1 MSNVLRRNRA
11 TSEAEFIHN
20 AKRIRTEV
28 TSFAMNEKVIPK
40 KYRYV
45 YAIPMIDICRD
56 LIKNAN
62 TYYNCLGEDDESS
75 YLYNRKRNALQNMRD
90 CCDDI
95 LAEIQSAR
103 EQFHIKM
110 SVRERVVGLIV
121 DEEELIEDLLI
132 YEEERHSNFL
142 KHNLQKEK

>member
-62 TYYNCLGEDDESS
+62 TYYNCLIDK
-75 YLYNRKRNALQNMRD
+75 LYHDLFAQ
-90 CCDDI
+90 DI
-95 LAEIQSAR
+95 FIEL
-103 EQFHIKM
+103 M
-110 SVRERVVGLIV
+110 ERM
-121 DEEELIEDLLI
+121 
-132 YEEERHSNFL
+132 
-142 KHNLQKEK
+142 Q

>member
-75 YLYNRKRNALQNMRD
+75 YLQKKNSYTSLCSIDKLYHDLFAQ
-90 CCDDI
+90 DI
-95 LAEIQSAR
+95 FI
-103 EQFHIKM
+103 
-110 SVRERVVGLIV
+110 
-121 DEEELIEDLLI
+121 ELIE
-132 YEEERHSNFL
+132 RM
-142 KHNLQKEK
+142 Q